1 MGVVIVEVN
10 YCWYLKIE
18 REKDLEIMY
27 VIKFEKERGE
37 KERGRERE
45 RDINNVIEL
54 EREKGR
60 EIVEKFYFVL
70 ECDVFKC

>member
-1 MGVVIVEVN
+1 
-10 YCWYLKIE
+10 
-18 REKDLEIMY
+18 MY

-45 RDINNVIEL
+45 RDFNNVIEL

-60 EIVEKFYFVL
+60 EIVEEFYFIL